1 MLCLHILTFIL
12 FIHSSLSI
20 PCSESDYQQY
30 FTECDTTT
38 NTRNITIYLTSNC
51 TTPSTPSQLVQ
62 IYSTLPTF
70 TIQCGMKCPGGTI
83 IKYDPILNVTVCE
96 KCPPNTYSTGGDIK
110 INNEWND
117 QSLRLFQTNCYAIGL
132 DGYTKNE
139 NCTGLLLH
147 SDKTMIMSG
156 ELTGNQLKYFIQSI
170 YFFKAKNKGKFILQ
184 YKKDSVKES
193 SYNNGDFKLFFDYDY
208 ITGDNEPD
216 TPWRTITH
224 EFLPGEH
231 EIVIFYWYFKTHHAK
246 NKLKFYIKSFEVI
259 GIDDTSYK
267 CIPCVNS
274 VSPEGSDR
282 CNSCP
287 SNYYYETSIQNCVAC
302 PQGQYSISS
311 SSSLLNNADGCK
323 PRKECSYYDYKISN
337 VSECID
343 DEKLVTYS
351 SLQPSFCLD
360 ESNVNKIVNMAC
372 DVTSYATNKYTLNN
386 NSSNEYI
393 DTCKGGYA
401 GTSVFKLDLLA
412 ENILTF
418 WNTNIGWKNNG
429 DELYTGLYISEPTEM
444 IINKAFTITYPLNAY
459 VKVLFSVDLDNNE
472 VFKIKTP
479 QRTITYTDTK
489 IQNEIQQLPLNEGD
503 NNYIEFYYEKLSTTL
518 KETNAVSIKYF
529 EIYGSNLS
537 HAMLY
542 QKCPYGTISPQ
553 SNSCSSCIECDDN
566 AIPNTNQTECILCDN
581 GLSHINMNNEYICKE
596 CPSFTYLSD
605 KKCKLNEVLHQHNE
619 KLKYNLRP
627 MKEWL
632 NKLCS
637 EQSGILC
644 YENSFI
650 GPISSS
656 NVQSSSSSSH
666 DIFFLSLFEPKDV
679 DIYDFSYDESYTK
692 YHQGHIFGLFSV
704 QNIIDT
710 SNNNTSTTT
719 TTTNNNKLF
728 DKDITFQNTKIKK
741 NIATRISKVNLLSDK
756 KGIVIEYKE
765 GDVCL
770 NDVTRKYKTYLYLK
784 CNKYEISTPKL
795 INVFDNK
802 CSFIFEWAS
811 PFICKNCIT
820 SELNKLEVG
829 ACKNN
834 IRKIKFNMNNDC
846 LIFNASNAELIGY
859 DKVYEDTLVQIE
871 ELNININGKR
881 RNEETERVV
890 VVQQNGENI
899 TFNFTYIENEVYYE
913 ECTFIDNIDHNWKK
927 YLLVIPIA
935 YLITVV
941 LVICYCCKYKKVK
954 NEYEKLRNHEGNNNE
969 SNSITKEKEQEN
981 KINFS
986 NVEDNNNNNSNN
998 KDNDK
1003 DK

>member
-1 MLCLHILTFIL
+1 M
-12 FIHSSLSI
+12 
-20 PCSESDYQQY
+20 
-30 FTECDTTT
+30 
-38 NTRNITIYLTSNC
+38 
-51 TTPSTPSQLVQ
+51 
-62 IYSTLPTF
+62 
-70 TIQCGMKCPGGTI
+70 
-83 IKYDPILNVTVCE
+83 
-96 KCPPNTYSTGGDIK
+96 
-110 INNEWND
+110 
-117 QSLRLFQTNCYAIGL
+117 
-132 DGYTKNE
+132 
-139 NCTGLLLH
+139 
-147 SDKTMIMSG
+147 
-156 ELTGNQLKYFIQSI
+156 
-170 YFFKAKNKGKFILQ
+170 
-184 YKKDSVKES
+184 
-193 SYNNGDFKLFFDYDY
+193 
-208 ITGDNEPD
+208 
-216 TPWRTITH
+216 
-224 EFLPGEH
+224 
-231 EIVIFYWYFKTHHAK
+231 
-246 NKLKFYIKSFEVI
+246 
-259 GIDDTSYK
+259 
-267 CIPCVNS
+267 PCVNS
-274 VSPEGSDR
+274 VSPEGSDK

-287 SNYYYETSIQNCVAC
+287 SNFYYETSIQNCIAC

-311 SSSLLNNADGCK
+311 LPNNAEGCK

-343 DEKLVTYS
+343 GEKLVTYS

-360 ESNVNKIVNMAC
+360 ESNVNQIVNITC
-372 DVTSYATNKYTLNN
+372 DVTSYSTNKYTLNN
-386 NSSNEYI
+386 NNNNEYI
-393 DTCKGGYA
+393 STCIGGYV
-401 GTSVFKLDLLA
+401 GTSVFKFDLIA

-418 WNTNIGWKNNG
+418 WNTLIGWKNNG
-429 DELYTGLYISEPTEM
+429 KEMYTGLYISEPTEM
-444 IINKAFTITYPLNAY
+444 IINKVFTVTYPLNAY

-472 VFKIKTP
+472 VFKIKTT
-479 QRTITYTDTK
+479 QQTITYTNTK
-489 IQNEIQQLPLNEGD
+489 FQNEIQQLPLTEGD
-503 NNYIEFYYEKLSTTL
+503 NYIEFYYEKISNTL

-537 HAMLY
+537 QAMLY

-553 SNSCSSCIECDDN
+553 SNSCLSCIECDDDS
-566 AIPNTNQTECILCDN
+566 IPNTNQTECIVCDN
-581 GLSHINMNNEYICKE
+581 GLSYINTNNEYICKE

-627 MKEWL
+627 MKDWL

-656 NVQSSSSSSH
+656 NKQSH
-666 DIFFLSLFEPKDV
+666 DIFFLSLFEPKVV

-692 YHQGHIFGLFSV
+692 YQQGHIFGLFSV

-710 SNNNTSTTT
+710 SNNNTSTT
-719 TTTNNNKLF
+719 NNANKFF
-728 DKDITFQNTKIKK
+728 DKDITFQNIKIKK
-741 NIATRISKVNLLSDK
+741 NIATRISKVNLLTDK

-765 GDVCL
+765 GDICL
-770 NDVTRKYKTYLYLK
+770 NDLNRKYKTYLHLK

-795 INVFDNK
+795 INVFDNQ
-802 CSFIFEWAS
+802 CTFIFEWAS

-846 LIFNASNAELIGY
+846 LIFNASNSELIGY
-859 DKVYEDTLVQIE
+859 DKEYDDTLVKME
-871 ELNININGKR
+871 DLNITTNGKR
-881 RNEETERVV
+881 RNEEEERIVV
-890 VVQQNGENI
+890 KQNGENI
-899 TFNFTYIENEVYYE
+899 TFNFTYIEDDVYYE
-913 ECTFIDNIDHNWKK
+913 ECTFIDNIDNNWKK
-927 YLLVIPIA
+927 YLLVIPVL

-941 LVICYCCKYKKVK
+941 LVICYCCKYKRVK

-986 NVEDNNNNNSNN
+986 NIEDNN
-998 KDNDK
+998 KDK